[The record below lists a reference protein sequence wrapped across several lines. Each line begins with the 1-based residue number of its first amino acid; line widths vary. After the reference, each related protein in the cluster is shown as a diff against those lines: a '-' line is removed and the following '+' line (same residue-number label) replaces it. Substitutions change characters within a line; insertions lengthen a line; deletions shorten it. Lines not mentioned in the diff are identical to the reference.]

1 MQENAEPRSV
11 LFLCGMN
18 VIRSPMA
25 EQMARDILPADIY
38 IASAGVR
45 SGERDPFVDV
55 VMEEAGFSLG
65 DHQPRSLDDL
75 DDTSFDLVITLT
87 PEAHH
92 QAMELTRHLS
102 MLVEYWPTNDPTAVT
117 GSREQRLDAYR
128 EVRNSLK
135 KRLEERFLHP

>member
-1 MQENAEPRSV
+1 MPHSV

-25 EQMARDILPADIY
+25 EQLAREILPPGVY

-55 VMEEAGFSLG
+55 VMQETGLSLG
-65 DHQPRSLDDL
+65 NHQPRTMDEL
-75 DDTSFDLVITLT
+75 DDTGFDLVITLT

-102 MLVEYWPTNDPTAVT
+102 LEVEYWPTDDPTAVT

-128 EVRNSLK
+128 AVRNALK
-135 KRLEERFLHP
+135 KRLIERFSRS